1 MSNEPPVQISP
12 RQRRILRAIMP
23 AGVILLVVWIGWMA
37 LALASG
43 GVEAWWWGTPI
54 LGLITSLILI
64 VTGYN
69 YRRILAQQP
78 TRSRS

>member
-1 MSNEPPVQISP
+1 MSNEQPVQVSQ

-23 AGVILLVVWIGWMA
+23 AGVILLAVWIGWMA
-37 LALASG
+37 VALASG

-54 LGLITSLILI
+54 LGLFTSIVLI

-69 YRRILAQQP
+69 YRRTLAK
-78 TRSRS
+78 